1 MCIRDSS
8 YLEHLDR
15 FVQFNRSSN
24 AHIPVKKML
33 VRGGTMAG
41 LFGLFTVIILGAGTN
56 NRLVQG
62 MMDLVKKLGYYIARA
77 IAIAVS
83 FLLQFFSG
91 KEQEPVT
98 EICLL
103 YTSMRA

>member
-1 MCIRDSS
+1 
-8 YLEHLDR
+8 
-15 FVQFNRSSN
+15 
-24 AHIPVKKML
+24 
-33 VRGGTMAG
+33 MAG

-83 FLLQFFSG
+83 FYCSFFPARSRS
-91 KEQEPVT
+91 
-98 EICLL
+98 L
-103 YTSMRA
+103 